1 METRQVKKNEQV
13 AFVVSIGLHASLFLM
28 FFFLISWRAPYPPA
42 PEYGVV
48 LNYGLDD
55 EGGGEIQPETPV
67 GNSQVEDKNN
77 ELKQDEKNIQ
87 EEPTKSADQ
96 KEEVKGEKTDATLSD
111 ENSDVTVK
119 TEKKKIEEKPKD
131 KVEKVE
137 PKKEVK
143 A

>member
-1 METRQVKKNEQV
+1 METRQDKKNERI
-13 AFVVSIGLHASLFLM
+13 AFLVSVSLHVSLFIC
-28 FFFLISWRAPYPPA
+28 FFFLMSWRAPYPPA

-55 EGGGEIQPETPV
+55 EGGGEIQTETPV

-96 KEEVKGEKTDATLSD
+96 KEEVKEEKTDATLSD
-111 ENSDVTVK
+111 
-119 TEKKKIEEKPKD
+119 
-131 KVEKVE
+131 
-137 PKKEVK
+137 
-143 A
+143 